1 MSAKKRG
8 AIPKDPK
15 DVRNIRFQLAFS
27 ENEIN
32 AIGGKDKAYLI
43 LKKSIIKN

>member
-15 DVRNIRFQLAFS
+15 EVRNIRFQLAFS

-32 AIGGKDKAYLI
+32 AIGGKDEAYKI
-43 LKKSIIKN
+43 LKKSIIKS